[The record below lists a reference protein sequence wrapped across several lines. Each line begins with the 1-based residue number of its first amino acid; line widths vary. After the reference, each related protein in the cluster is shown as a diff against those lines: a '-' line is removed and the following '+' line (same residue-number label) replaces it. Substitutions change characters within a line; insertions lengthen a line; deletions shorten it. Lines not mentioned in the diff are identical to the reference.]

1 MSGKSDF
8 LDYEPLT
15 KSGKKDVVTGDEAG
29 VSRSGAV
36 RSEQYEPFRT
46 PDKEPAD
53 VIPPKA
59 KAVTLAGTEPTQW
72 VLKSGHL
79 VSFLGLFVF
88 TFLLLF
94 RPYEWNPSLSW
105 LLNSALITA
114 IVTLVVFIP
123 TQLALENR
131 LSFRPREVNLVLLLL
146 VLGLLSVLFASD
158 KLRAWNG
165 FVGYLKVVVIFI
177 VMVNVVRTPLRLK
190 AILFL
195 TLIATV
201 ILSLS
206 AIDDYRSGNLILGG
220 KRIAGVIGNLFDNPN
235 DLALHFVTFFP
246 VVFGLALGCRNLLLK
261 MLYFVVAMMIVA
273 GVVVTFSRGGFIGL
287 LAVVG
292 TIVWKLARGS
302 RLTLVLGGTLL
313 LGLFLIIAPSAY
325 RERIVTSDDSS
336 AARTDELKR
345 SVYITLRHPIVGVGM
360 DNFIVYSNR
369 EHATHN
375 SYTQVSSEIGV
386 AGCVVYVMF
395 LIAALKRAAR
405 VSKRDSTATKDLW
418 LSYLGLGLQ
427 ASLVGFIVTS
437 FFASVAYLWYIY
449 YLVGY
454 TICVSRLK
462 ETSERRIA

>member
-1 MSGKSDF
+1 
-8 LDYEPLT
+8 
-15 KSGKKDVVTGDEAG
+15 
-29 VSRSGAV
+29 
-36 RSEQYEPFRT
+36 
-46 PDKEPAD
+46 
-53 VIPPKA
+53 
-59 KAVTLAGTEPTQW
+59 
-72 VLKSGHL
+72 
-79 VSFLGLFVF
+79 
-88 TFLLLF
+88 
-94 RPYEWNPSLSW
+94 
-105 LLNSALITA
+105 
-114 IVTLVVFIP
+114 
-123 TQLALENR
+123 
-131 LSFRPREVNLVLLLL
+131 
-146 VLGLLSVLFASD
+146 
-158 KLRAWNG
+158 
-165 FVGYLKVVVIFI
+165 
-177 VMVNVVRTPLRLK
+177 
-190 AILFL
+190 
-195 TLIATV
+195 
-201 ILSLS
+201 
-206 AIDDYRSGNLILGG
+206 
-220 KRIAGVIGNLFDNPN
+220 
-235 DLALHFVTFFP
+235 
-246 VVFGLALGCRNLLLK
+246 
-261 MLYFVVAMMIVA
+261 
-273 GVVVTFSRGGFIGL
+273 
-287 LAVVG
+287 
-292 TIVWKLARGS
+292 
-302 RLTLVLGGTLL
+302 VLGGTLL